1 MRQTN
6 RRYRMAT
13 KVVSYGKH
21 RLMHRVHSTAGR
33 FAVADVLAF
42 GSEKVT
48 FDQLVD
54 ALGSDELIDD
64 AVVVAEYEYW
74 DKDSLIKKLHELR
87 AGYIAFA
94 SAVLEKKE
102 D

>member
-1 MRQTN
+1 
-6 RRYRMAT
+6 MAT
-13 KVVSYGKH
+13 KVVSYGKN
-21 RLMHRVHSTAGR
+21 RLMHKVWTTAGR

-42 GSEKVT
+42 GSEKFT

-64 AVVVAEYEYW
+64 AVLIAEYEYW
-74 DKDSLIKKLHELR
+74 DNNSLIKKLHELR
-87 AGYIAFA
+87 DGYIAFA
-94 SAVLEKKE
+94 REVLEKKE

>member
-1 MRQTN
+1 MP
-6 RRYRMAT
+6 A
-13 KVVSYGKH
+13 KVLSYGKNA
-21 RLMHRVHSTAGR
+21 LMHRVWTTAGR

-42 GSEKVT
+42 GSDKLT
-48 FDQLVD
+48 FDQLVS
-54 ALGSDELIDD
+54 ALASGKLVDD

-74 DKDSLIKKLHELR
+74 DADSLIKKLHELR
-87 AGYIAFA
+87 DGYIAFA

>member
-1 MRQTN
+1 
-6 RRYRMAT
+6 MAT
-13 KVVSYGKH
+13 KVLSYGKN
-21 RLMHRVHSTAGR
+21 RLMHRVWTTAGR

-42 GSEKVT
+42 GSDKMT

-87 AGYIAFA
+87 DGYIAFA
-94 SAVLEKKE
+94 REVLEKKE